1 MHPEPVTRI
10 TTHVLDTAAG
20 APAPGIGVTLAT
32 AEDGRHFTKLARAE
46 TDGDGRIASFPDI
59 GPGRWRLVF
68 ETPSP
73 FFPEVVVTFEVPDG
87 REHLHVPLLLSPY
100 GYSVYRGS

>member
-1 MHPEPVTRI
+1 VTRI

-20 APAPGIGVTLAT
+20 QPAPGIGVTLSS
-32 AEDGRHFTKLARAE
+32 AEDGRHYTKLAREE
-46 TDGDGRIASFPDI
+46 TDGDGRISTFPDAA
-59 GPGRWRLVF
+59 PGRWRLVF
-68 ETPSP
+68 DVGSP
-73 FFPEVVVTFEVPDG
+73 FFPEVVVTFEVPEG

>member
-1 MHPEPVTRI
+1 VTRL
-10 TTHVLDTAAG
+10 TTHVLDTATG
-20 APAPGIGVTLAT
+20 EPLRGIGVTLST
-32 AEDGRHFTKLARAE
+32 AEDGRHYTKLAHAE
-46 TDGDGRIASFPDI
+46 TDADGRISDFPEV

-68 ETPSP
+68 ETRTP
-73 FFPEVVVTFEVPDG
+73 FFPEVVVTFAVLES

>member
-1 MHPEPVTRI
+1 VTRL

-20 APAPGIGVTLAT
+20 EPAAGIAVTLST
-32 AEDGRHFTKLARAE
+32 AEDGRHYTKLARE
-46 TDGDGRIASFPDI
+46 QTDRDGRINGFPEI
-59 GPGRWRLVF
+59 GPGRWRLIF

-73 FFPEVVVTFEVPDG
+73 FFPEVVVTFQVPEG
-87 REHLHVPLLLSPY
+87 REHLHVPLLLSPF

>member
-1 MHPEPVTRI
+1 MTRI

-20 APAPGIGVTLAT
+20 NPAAGVRVTLAAAL
-32 AEDGRHFTKLARAE
+32 AEGGWLELAEAV
-46 TDGDGRIASFPDI
+46 TDSDGRIDSLPDV
-59 GPGRWRLVF
+59 GPGNWRLVF
-68 ETPSP
+68 QTATP
-73 FFPEVVVTFEVPDG
+73 FFPEVVVTFAVLAG

>member
-1 MHPEPVTRI
+1 MTRLS
-10 TTHVLDTAAG
+10 THVLDTAAG
-20 APAPGIGVTLAT
+20 EPLAGVGVALSS
-32 AEDGRHFTKLARAE
+32 AEDGRHYTKLAEAE
-46 TDGDGRIASFPDI
+46 TDPDGRITDFPEI

-68 ETPSP
+68 ATQTP
-73 FFPEVVVTFEVPDG
+73 FFPEVVVTFEVPAG

>member
-1 MHPEPVTRI
+1 MTQI

-20 APAPGIGVTLAT
+20 APAAGVPVTLLTVGACGAT
-32 AEDGRHFTKLARAE
+32 TALGRGA
-46 TDGDGRIASFPDI
+46 TDVDGRIAAGVFAEVD
-59 GPGRWRLVF
+59 GPCRCRLIF
-68 ETPSP
+68 ATATP
-73 FFPEVVVTFEVPDG
+73 FFPEVVVTFDVEAG

>member
-1 MHPEPVTRI
+1 VHPERVTRI

-20 APAPGIGVTLAT
+20 APAAGIAVTLSN
-32 AEDGRHFTKLARAE
+32 AEDGRHYTKLAREE
-46 TDGDGRIASFPDI
+46 TDADGRIAGFPDI
-59 GPGRWRLVF
+59 GPGRWRLIF
-68 ETPSP
+68 ETATP
-73 FFPEVVVTFEVPDG
+73 FFPEVVVTFLVPED

>member
-1 MHPEPVTRI
+1 MTRV

-20 APAPGIGVTLAT
+20 EPARGVTVTLAAAG
-32 AEDGRHFTKLARAE
+32 AEDRWTELARAE
-46 TDGDGRIASFPDI
+46 TDADGRVRNFPDV

-68 ETPSP
+68 ETGTP
-73 FFPEVVVTFEVPDG
+73 FFPEVVVTFAIDPD

>member
-1 MHPEPVTRI
+1 VTQI

-20 APAPGIGVTLAT
+20 APASGVGVTLAT
-32 AEDGRHFTKLARAE
+32 APDGGRHFTKLAREE
-46 TDGDGRIASFPDI
+46 TDADGRITSFPEI

-73 FFPEVVVTFEVPDG
+73 FFPEVVVTFEVPEG